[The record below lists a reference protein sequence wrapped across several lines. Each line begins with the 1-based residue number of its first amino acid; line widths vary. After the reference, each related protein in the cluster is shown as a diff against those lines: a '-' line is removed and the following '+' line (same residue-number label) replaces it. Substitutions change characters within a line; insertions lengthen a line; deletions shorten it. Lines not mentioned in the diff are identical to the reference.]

1 MEEGIDLVTV
11 AEQAG
16 LRVDELVDVLAD
28 NPGIDAEKLN
38 QARATLRTGFVQL
51 AEAVRDGV

>member
-1 MEEGIDLVTV
+1 MNAEMDPVDV

-16 LRVDELVDVLAD
+16 LRVDELVDVLAE
-28 NPGIDAEKLN
+28 GQIDAEKLTK
-38 QARATLRTGFVQL
+38 ARATLRTGFVQL

>member
-1 MEEGIDLVTV
+1 MNAEMDPVDV

-16 LRVDELVDVLAD
+16 LRVDELVDVLAE
-28 NPGIDAEKLN
+28 GRIDAEKLS